1 MSEDGELVEWE
12 YSSGK
17 CEVTYVTENECLEG
31 ELREKMRYIERE
43 SCRDVHTTSER
54 ERESDRTSNG
64 ELERA
69 QMRELR

>member
-1 MSEDGELVEWE
+1 M
-12 YSSGK
+12 
-17 CEVTYVTENECLEG
+17 TENECLEG
-31 ELREKMRYIERE
+31 ELREKMRYIYRERVAE
-43 SCRDVHTTSER
+43 MCTQPVK

>member
-1 MSEDGELVEWE
+1 MSEDRELVEWE

-54 ERESDRTSNG
+54 ERE
-64 ELERA
+64 
-69 QMRELR
+69 